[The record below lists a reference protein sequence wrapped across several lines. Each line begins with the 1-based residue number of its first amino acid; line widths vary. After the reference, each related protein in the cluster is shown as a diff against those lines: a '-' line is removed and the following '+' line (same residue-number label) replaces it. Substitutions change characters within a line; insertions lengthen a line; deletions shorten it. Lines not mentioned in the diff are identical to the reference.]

1 MSRFELRLVIPEGKH
16 ALLYPDKE
24 EPRHILNIKRGIV
37 SALLVPPETQE
48 AKQVLFLVR
57 I

>member
-1 MSRFELRLVIPEGKH
+1 MPEGKRVV
-16 ALLYPDKE
+16 LYPEE
-24 EPRHILNIKRGIV
+24 EPEHILNIKRGII
-37 SALLVPPETQE
+37 SALLVPPETRE